1 MAAYRKVT
9 DSFWV
14 GPQLRPEDLAAVAA
28 DGARMIINNR
38 PDFEEPGQ
46 PTGAELAAAAR
57 AAGLDYAEIPVA
69 GAPGP
74 DQAQAMRAAAEAA
87 QGPVLAFCRSGTRSI
102 LLWALTQLTTGARD
116 REDVL
121 ALARNAGFDLSRWI

>member
-1 MAAYRKVT
+1 MSGFRRVE

-14 GPQLRPEDLAAVAA
+14 SPQIAPEDIEAARALGV
-28 DGARMIINNR
+28 RVIVNNR
-38 PDFEEPGQ
+38 PDGEEPGQ
-46 PTGAELAAAAR
+46 IPGAELK
-57 AAGLDYAEIPVA
+57 
-69 GAPGP
+69 
-74 DQAQAMRAAAEAA
+74 AAAEAAGLAYVASPVRGGPTADDVQAMTGALA

-102 LLWALTQLTTGARD
+102 LVWAITQLTTGARD